1 MQFFRARCIYWQEV
15 QTAKEDKDMNFR
27 EKEVPG
33 DVDDLIFQD
42 CWLASDR

>member
-1 MQFFRARCIYWQEV
+1 MQFFLLGRIYWQEA
-15 QTAKEDKDMNFR
+15 QIAKEEITMSFQVSDAI
-27 EKEVPG
+27 G